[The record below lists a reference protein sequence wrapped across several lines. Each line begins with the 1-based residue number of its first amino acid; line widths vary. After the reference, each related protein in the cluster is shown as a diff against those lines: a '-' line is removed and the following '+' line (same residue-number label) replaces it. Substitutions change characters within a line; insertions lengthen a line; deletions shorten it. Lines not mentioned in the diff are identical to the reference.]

1 MVKDIGLVCAKSRR
15 AGQFSCFLTGITGGS
30 LFCLERTPLL
40 PSVHGVKS
48 AKTNMG
54 SVLVIEDEADVLE
67 LVRYHLGKAGF
78 RVLIAR
84 DGASGLAKARSDKP
98 DAVVLDLMMP
108 GICGED
114 VCRELKSSEDTASI
128 PVIMLTAKAQPEER
142 VAGLELGADDYV
154 TKPFSPRELV
164 LRVEGV
170 LRRLR
175 TPALGEKLIL
185 GPFELDRGSFE
196 VRLEGEKLD
205 LTAIEFKLIAALM
218 DKRGAPISRAD
229 LLRDVWGYRNP
240 IDSRTV
246 DTHMRRLRAKLG
258 PYADCLQT
266 LRGEGYRFN
275 SGEAAG

>member
-1 MVKDIGLVCAKSRR
+1 MVKVIGLVCAKSRR

-30 LFCLERTPLL
+30 LFCLEWAALL

-48 AKTNMG
+48 AKPALD
-54 SVLVIEDEADVLE
+54 SVLVIEDEADVLD

-78 RVLIAR
+78 RVLLAH
-84 DGASGLAKARSDKP
+84 DGASGLAKARSEKP
-98 DAVVLDLMMP
+98 DAIVLDLMLP
-108 GICGED
+108 GMCGED
-114 VCRELKSSEDTASI
+114 VCRELKRSGETESI

-154 TKPFSPRELV
+154 AKPVSPRELV

-175 TPALGEKLIL
+175 TPTHSEKLSL
-185 GPFELDRGSFE
+185 GPFELDRGTFE

-205 LTAIEFKLIAALM
+205 LTAIEFKRIAALM
-218 DKRGAPISRAD
+218 DQRGAPISRTD

-275 SGEAAG
+275 TGEAAG

>member
-1 MVKDIGLVCAKSRR
+1 MVKVIGLVCAKSRR

-30 LFCLERTPLL
+30 LFCLERAALL

-48 AKTNMG
+48 AKTNTG
-54 SVLVIEDEADVLE
+54 SVLVIEDEADVLD

-78 RVLIAR
+78 RVLLAH
-84 DGASGLAKARSDKP
+84 DGASGLAKARSEKP
-98 DAVVLDLMMP
+98 DAIVLDLMLP
-108 GICGED
+108 GMCGED
-114 VCRELKSSEDTASI
+114 VCRELKRSGETESI

-154 TKPFSPRELV
+154 AKPFSPRELV

-175 TPALGEKLIL
+175 TPALGEKLSL
-185 GPFELDRGSFE
+185 GPFELDRGTFE

-218 DKRGAPISRAD
+218 DKRGAPISRTD

-258 PYADCLQT
+258 PFADCLQT
-266 LRGEGYRFN
+266 MRGEGYRFN
-275 SGEAAG
+275 TGEASG

>member
-48 AKTNMG
+48 AKTNTG

-84 DGASGLAKARSDKP
+84 DGAAGLAKARSDKP

-275 SGEAAG
+275 AGEAAG

>member
-1 MVKDIGLVCAKSRR
+1 MVKVIGLVCAKSRR

-30 LFCLERTPLL
+30 LFCLERAALL
-40 PSVHGVKS
+40 PSVLRVKS
-48 AKTNMG
+48 AKPALD
-54 SVLVIEDEADVLE
+54 SVLVIEDEADVLD

-78 RVLIAR
+78 RVLLAH
-84 DGASGLAKARSDKP
+84 DGASGLAKARSEKP
-98 DAVVLDLMMP
+98 DAIVLDLMLP
-108 GICGED
+108 GMCGED
-114 VCRELKSSEDTASI
+114 VCRELKRSGETESI

-154 TKPFSPRELV
+154 AKPFSPRELV

-175 TPALGEKLIL
+175 TPALGEKLSL
-185 GPFELDRGSFE
+185 GPFELDRGTFE

-218 DKRGAPISRAD
+218 DKRGAPISRTD

-258 PYADCLQT
+258 PFADCLQT
-266 LRGEGYRFN
+266 MRGEGYRFN
-275 SGEAAG
+275 TGEASG

>member
-1 MVKDIGLVCAKSRR
+1 MVKAIGLVCAKSRR

-48 AKTNMG
+48 AKANMG

-78 RVLIAR
+78 RVLVAR
-84 DGASGLAKARSDKP
+84 DGAAGLAKARSDKP

-175 TPALGEKLIL
+175 TPALGEKLVL

-266 LRGEGYRFN
+266 LRGEGYRFVT
-275 SGEAAG
+275 GEAAG